1 MTPRRFPLTV
11 SSLLFVHLSMHDSTT
26 LIFPQLAGLYAATA
40 PIAETLLRVIVGL
53 SLVPHGLRMSMGF
66 FPNSGGPVSNVRD
79 FAKLLDN
86 GGYRPGKLWAWI
98 IVVTE
103 LIGGPMFA
111 LGLFTRPVA
120 IPIVILLALSIF
132 EHRHGF
138 FWNQGGF
145 EYPLLWTAA
154 ALYFLASG
162 AGPYSL
168 DALIGRAF

>member
-1 MTPRRFPLTV
+1 
-11 SSLLFVHLSMHDSTT
+11 MHDSAP
-26 LIFPQLAGLYAATA
+26 LIVPQLAGLYGAAA
-40 PIAETLLRVIVGL
+40 PLAEALLRVVVGL

-86 GGYRPGKLWAWI
+86 GGYRPGRLWAWV
-98 IVVTE
+98 IVLTE
-103 LIGGPMFA
+103 LVGGPMLA

-120 IPIVILLALSIF
+120 IPIVILLALSIW
-132 EHRHGF
+132 EHRRGF

-162 AGPYSL
+162 GGSYSL

>member
-1 MTPRRFPLTV
+1 MNNST
-11 SSLLFVHLSMHDSTT
+11 SL
-26 LIFPQLAGLYAATA
+26 IIPQLAGLYAAAA
-40 PIAETLLRVIVGL
+40 PLAEMVLRVVVGL

-66 FPNSGGPVSNVRD
+66 FPKSGGPVSNVTD

-86 GGYRPGKLWAWI
+86 GGYRPGRLWAWV

-103 LIGGPMFA
+103 LAGGPMFA
-111 LGLFTRPVA
+111 LGFFTRPVA
-120 IPIVILLALSIF
+120 IPIVILLALSIW
-132 EHRHGF
+132 EHRKGF

-154 ALYFLASG
+154 ALYFLANGGG
-162 AGPYSL
+162 AYSL

>member
-1 MTPRRFPLTV
+1 MHESV
-11 SSLLFVHLSMHDSTT
+11 S
-26 LIFPQLAGLYAATA
+26 LIIPQLAGLYAAAA
-40 PIAETLLRVIVGL
+40 PVAEALLRAVVGL

-66 FPNSGGPVSNVRD
+66 FPNSGGPVSNVTD

-86 GGYRPGKLWAWI
+86 GGYRPGKLWAWV

-103 LIGGPMFA
+103 LVGGPMLA
-111 LGLFTRPVA
+111 LGLLTRPVA
-120 IPIVILLALSIF
+120 IPIVILLALSIW
-132 EHRHGF
+132 EHRKGF

-154 ALYFLASG
+154 ALYFLANGGG
-162 AGPYSL
+162 AYSL

>member
-1 MTPRRFPLTV
+1 
-11 SSLLFVHLSMHDSTT
+11 MHDSSS
-26 LIFPQLAGLYAATA
+26 LFIPQLAGLYAAAA
-40 PIAETLLRVIVGL
+40 PLAEMMLRVVLGL

-66 FPNSGGPVSNVRD
+66 FPKSGGPVSNVPD

-86 GGYRPGKLWAWI
+86 GGYRPGKIWAWV
-98 IVVTE
+98 IVITE
-103 LIGGPMFA
+103 LVGGPMLA

-120 IPIVILLALSIF
+120 IPIVILLALSIW
-132 EHRHGF
+132 EHRKGF

-154 ALYFLASG
+154 ALYFLANGGG
-162 AGPYSL
+162 AYSL

>member
-1 MTPRRFPLTV
+1 
-11 SSLLFVHLSMHDSTT
+11 MHDSTS
-26 LIFPQLAGLYAATA
+26 LIIPQLAGFHAVAA
-40 PIAETLLRVIVGL
+40 PLAEMLLRIVVGL

-66 FPNSGGPVSNVRD
+66 FPSSGGPVSNIGD

-86 GGYRPGKLWAWI
+86 GGYRPGRLWAWV

-103 LIGGPMFA
+103 LVGGPLFA

-120 IPIVILLALSIF
+120 IPIVILLVLSIW
-132 EHRHGF
+132 EHRKGF
-138 FWNQGGF
+138 FWNQGGY

-154 ALYFLASG
+154 ALYFLANGGG
-162 AGPYSL
+162 AYSL

>member
-1 MTPRRFPLTV
+1 
-11 SSLLFVHLSMHDSTT
+11 MHDSVS
-26 LIFPQLAGLYAATA
+26 LIIPQLAGLYAAAA
-40 PIAETLLRVIVGL
+40 PVAEALLRAVVGL

-66 FPNSGGPVSNVRD
+66 FPNSGGPVSNVTD

-86 GGYRPGKLWAWI
+86 GGYRPGKLWAWM

-103 LIGGPMFA
+103 LVGGPMLA
-111 LGLFTRPVA
+111 LGLLTRPVA
-120 IPIVILLALSIF
+120 IPIVILLALSIW
-132 EHRHGF
+132 EHRKGF

-154 ALYFLASG
+154 ALYFLANGGG
-162 AGPYSL
+162 AYSL

>member
-1 MTPRRFPLTV
+1 
-11 SSLLFVHLSMHDSTT
+11 MHDSVS
-26 LIFPQLAGLYAATA
+26 LIIPQLAGLYAAAA
-40 PIAETLLRVIVGL
+40 PVAEALLRAVVGL

-66 FPNSGGPVSNVRD
+66 FPNSGGPVSNVTD

-86 GGYRPGKLWAWI
+86 GGYRPGKLWAWV

-103 LIGGPMFA
+103 LVGGPMLA
-111 LGLFTRPVA
+111 LGLLTRPVA
-120 IPIVILLALSIF
+120 IPIVILLALSIW
-132 EHRHGF
+132 EHRKGF

-154 ALYFLASG
+154 ALYFLANGGG
-162 AGPYSL
+162 AYSL

>member
-1 MTPRRFPLTV
+1 
-11 SSLLFVHLSMHDSTT
+11 MHDSVS
-26 LIFPQLAGLYAATA
+26 LIIPQLGGLYAAAA
-40 PIAETLLRVIVGL
+40 PLAEMLLRAVVGL

-66 FPNSGGPVSNVRD
+66 FPNSGGPVSNVTD

-86 GGYRPGKLWAWI
+86 GGYRPGKLWAWV

-103 LIGGPMFA
+103 LVGGPMLA
-111 LGLFTRPVA
+111 LGLLTRPVA
-120 IPIVILLALSIF
+120 IPIVILLALSIW
-132 EHRHGF
+132 EHRKGF

-154 ALYFLASG
+154 ALYFLANGGG
-162 AGPYSL
+162 AYSI